1 MAEEKLMTT
10 HQDNNERANGLREKG
25 TGLWRILILISV
37 VAIIFVTARF
47 LDLGDRI
54 GDLRGW
60 IESFGKWG
68 ILVFAALYIAGVVA
82 ALPGS
87 AITATAGVIFGSV
100 TGVILVSISS
110 TAGAALS
117 FLIARFF
124 ARDAVSK
131 KLSKR
136 EAFHRLDT
144 LIEKHGA
151 VIVALT
157 RLVPIFPFNIL
168 NYGFG
173 LTKVN
178 FRDYV
183 FWSWLC
189 MLPGTILYI
198 VGADALSQGLM
209 KGDIPPGLIGA
220 VLGILIILV
229 FLARFAKKKLR
240 VEETN

>member
-1 MAEEKLMTT
+1 MNSNHNGDENIQRKS
-10 HQDNNERANGLREKG
+10 NNG

-37 VAIIFVTARF
+37 VAVLFVSARF
-47 LDLGDRI
+47 LELGDRI

-60 IESFGKWG
+60 IESFGEWG
-68 ILVFAALYIAGVVA
+68 ILVFSALYIAGVVA

-87 AITATAGVIFGSV
+87 AITAAAGVIFGSV

-110 TAGAALS
+110 TAGAGLS
-117 FLIARFF
+117 FLIARYF
-124 ARDAVSK
+124 ARDAVSE

-136 EAFHRLDT
+136 ETFRRLDT
-144 LIEKHGA
+144 LTEEHGTA
-151 VIVALT
+151 IVALT

-173 LTKVN
+173 LTRVK
-178 FRDYV
+178 FRDYI

-189 MLPGTILYI
+189 MLPGTIFYI
-198 VGADALSQGLM
+198 AGADALSQWLM
-209 KGDIPPGLIGA
+209 KGDIPPGLIGG

-229 FLARFAKKKLR
+229 LLVRFAKKKLQAK
-240 VEETN
+240 EAN